1 MAKADSK
8 KTSENNLKT
17 DNKKNSKK
25 TNEKEVKTNSKKNDK
40 KISELKKETKNE
52 TKKELKINIKKE
64 SKQKTKKNTKH
75 EKSDDINL
83 KKDEERSSTKSL
95 NNKKNLIIVESPTK
109 VKTISTYVGKDF
121 EVVATKGHIRDLP
134 KYSLAIDIKN
144 SFEPKYETPK
154 EKKETI
160 DKLVNLSKNKENIF
174 LASDNDREGEA
185 IAYHVSEIIKEKN
198 DQNLNFKRIVFNEI
212 TKPAILNALENPGEI
227 DIKKVD
233 SQKARRVLDRL
244 VGYQVSP
251 ILWKKVLKG
260 LSAGRVQTVALRY
273 IVEREEERENFKPT
287 PYWPIYATVEKKYK
301 FELKKIDDKP
311 YDNKEIKQKEEA
323 ENRINNP
330 DKLKEGKIDSL
341 TITSSSAKNIPP
353 FVTSTLQQTAFR
365 LFNYSPKRT
374 MSIAQKLYEGVS
386 VRNEQ
391 KGLITYMRTD
401 SVRVSQIAVS
411 QVKNFISENYGSNM
425 VQAISNYQSDSK
437 NVQDAHEAIR
447 PTDVFLKP
455 EDLKNYLS
463 KEEYNIYAI
472 IWERFVSAFM
482 KPPVYKNLTI
492 KMTARNMLFEIKFK
506 SVVEKNSL
514 QILNLLKPDSKDEEF
529 PNFKEGDIVKI
540 TDIEIIEKMTEPP
553 ARYDEALLIKKLKD
567 EGIGRPSTYATILDI
582 LYNRNY
588 VIKENKKL
596 VPTEVGKI
604 TVNFLKKYFADI
616 FDYGF
621 TAKMEEN
628 LDKIE
633 EGKLKYLDVMTDFY
647 NRFEPLIKSTDKMES
662 LKEKLIVK
670 TGLKCEKCGGDMLI
684 RQSKNGQFLGCSN
697 YPNCTNTKALS
708 YGVCPKCN
716 KGFVVK
722 RYFKNKTFFGCS
734 TYPKCDFITN
744 KKLDLMKC
752 PKCGSFMYNDE
763 NKKAI
768 ICLNPECDY
777 KIEIE
782 KNDL

>member
-1 MAKADSK
+1 MAKASAKKSDEK
-8 KTSENNLKT
+8 KTKSKARSIKSIKEN
-17 DNKKNSKK
+17 DS
-25 TNEKEVKTNSKKNDK
+25 
-40 KISELKKETKNE
+40 IKNE
-52 TKKELKINIKKE
+52 IE
-64 SKQKTKKNTKH
+64 KN
-75 EKSDDINL
+75 EGI
-83 KKDEERSSTKSL
+83 KSL
-95 NNKKNLIIVESPTK
+95 SNKKNLIIVESPTK
-109 VKTISTYVGKDF
+109 VKTISNYVGKDF
-121 EVVATKGHIRDLP
+121 EVIATKGHIRDLP
-134 KYSLAIDIKN
+134 KYSFAIDIKN
-144 SFEPKYETPK
+144 SFEPKYEIPK
-154 EKKETI
+154 DKKETI
-160 DKLVNLSKNKENIF
+160 EKLINVSKGKENIF

-185 IAYHVSEIIKEKN
+185 IAYHVSEVIKEKN
-198 DQNLNFKRIVFNEI
+198 KQNLNFKRIVFNEI

-251 ILWKKVLKG
+251 ILWRKILNG
-260 LSAGRVQTVALRY
+260 ISAGRVQTVALRY
-273 IVEREEERENFKPT
+273 IVEREEERENFKST

-301 FELKKIDDKP
+301 FELKKIDDKT
-311 YDNKEIKQKEEA
+311 YNSKDKKQKEEA
-323 ENRINNP
+323 EYRINNP
-330 DKLKEGKIDSL
+330 DKLKEGKIESL
-341 TITSSSAKNIPP
+341 TQTTSSAKNLPP

-365 LFNYSPKRT
+365 LFNYSPKKT
-374 MSIAQKLYEGVS
+374 MSIAQKLYEGIS
-386 VRNEQ
+386 VGKEQ

-401 SVRVSQIAVS
+401 SVRVSNIAVDE
-411 QVKNFISENYGSNM
+411 VKKFIRENYGSDM
-425 VQAISNYQSDSK
+425 VQSVSNYQSDGK

-455 EDLKNYLS
+455 QDLKNYLS
-463 KEEYNIYAI
+463 KEEYNIYSI

-492 KMTARNMLFEIKFK
+492 KMTARDMLFEIKFK

-514 QILNLLKPDSKDEEF
+514 QILNLLKPESKNEDF
-529 PNFKEGDIVKI
+529 PDFKQGDIVKI
-540 TDIEIIEKMTEPP
+540 TDIEIVEKMTDPP

-596 VPTEVGKI
+596 VPTEVGRL

-633 EGKLKYLDVMTDFY
+633 EGKLKYIDVMNDFY
-647 NRFEPLIKSTDKMES
+647 SKFEPLLKSTDKMES

-697 YPNCTNTKALS
+697 YPNCTNIKTLS

-716 KGFVVK
+716 SGFVVK
-722 RYFKNKTFFGCS
+722 RYFKNKTFYSCS
-734 TYPKCDFITN
+734 TYPKCNFIT
-744 KKLDLMKC
+744 KKKIELLKC

-763 NKKAI
+763 KTKSI
-768 ICLNPECDY
+768 ICLNSECDY

-782 KNDL
+782 TKDI

>member
-1 MAKADSK
+1 MAKIDSK
-8 KTSENNLKT
+8 NTEQKKLNSKLTKDAKNKTLKTSETKG
-17 DNKKNSKK
+17 
-25 TNEKEVKTNSKKNDK
+25 
-40 KISELKKETKNE
+40 ETKENNE
-52 TKKELKINIKKE
+52 
-64 SKQKTKKNTKH
+64 SA
-75 EKSDDINL
+75 
-83 KKDEERSSTKSL
+83 KSL
-95 NNKKNLIIVESPTK
+95 SNKKNLIIVESPTK
-109 VKTISTYVGKDF
+109 VKTISNYVGKDF

-144 SFEPKYETPK
+144 SFEPKYEIPK

-160 DKLVNLSKNKENIF
+160 EKLVNFSKGKENIF

-198 DQNLNFKRIVFNEI
+198 SQNLNFKRIVFNEI
-212 TKPAILNALENPGEI
+212 TKPAILKALENPGEI

-260 LSAGRVQTVALRY
+260 ISAGRVQTVALRY
-273 IVEREEERENFKPT
+273 IVEREEERENFKST

-301 FELKKIDDKP
+301 FELKKIDNKTYDPKDK
-311 YDNKEIKQKEEA
+311 KQKDEA
-323 ENRINNP
+323 EYRINNP
-330 DKLKEGKIDSL
+330 DKLKEGRIESL
-341 TITSSSAKNIPP
+341 TQTTSSAKNIPP

-365 LFNYSPKRT
+365 LFNYSPKKT
-374 MSIAQKLYEGVS
+374 MTIAQKLYEGVS
-386 VRNEQ
+386 VGKEQ

-401 SVRVSQIAVS
+401 SVRVSSIAVDEA
-411 QVKNFISENYGSNM
+411 KRFIRENYGQSM
-425 VQAISNYQSDSK
+425 VQSISNYQSDTK

-447 PTDVFLKP
+447 PTDVFLRP
-455 EDLKNYLS
+455 QDLKNYLS
-463 KEEYNIYAI
+463 KEEYNIYSI

-482 KPPVYKNLTI
+482 KPPVYNNLTI

-514 QILNLLKPDSKDEEF
+514 QILNLLKPERKEEDF
-529 PNFKEGDIVKI
+529 PDFKQGDIVKI
-540 TDIEIIEKMTEPP
+540 TDIEIAEKMTEPP

-596 VPTEVGKI
+596 VPTEVGRL

-616 FDYGF
+616 FEYGF

-633 EGKLKYLDVMTDFY
+633 EGKLKYLDVMNDFY
-647 NRFEPLIKSTDKMES
+647 SKFEPLLKSTDKMES

-716 KGFVVK
+716 SGFVVK
-722 RYFKNKTFFGCS
+722 RYFKNKSFFGCS
-734 TYPKCDFITN
+734 RYPKCDFITN
-744 KKLDLMKC
+744 KKLELLKC
-752 PKCGSFMYNDE
+752 PKCGSFMYNDD
-763 NKKAI
+763 KTKSI

-777 KIEIE
+777 KIELE
-782 KNDL
+782 KNDI